1 MFIDYTS
8 SEKGPYFPGLL
19 CSEQFQIIACVP
31 IGHGS
36 DDTLPLL
43 FLCAE
48 FFCFLISLS
57 VYAQLVS
64 CSLERAQMPVQ
75 SFQGHSSSSY
85 MYVVEGFQSLE
96 KGFLKNMRLPTTA
109 FSGTP
114 PFLPWL
120 WWLPPLSSVFV
131 RKNSTSPLSVYGFS
145 SSPVCVLAGV
155 GFVFYWVSSQHLE
168 DGAAGCQCG
177 RNSIMF
183 KVELHTSCSY
193 DSFWHI
199 YYSEGLQGST
209 FRLLKSIL
217 SLLT

>member
-1 MFIDYTS
+1 
-8 SEKGPYFPGLL
+8 
-19 CSEQFQIIACVP
+19 
-31 IGHGS
+31 
-36 DDTLPLL
+36 
-43 FLCAE
+43 
-48 FFCFLISLS
+48 
-57 VYAQLVS
+57 
-64 CSLERAQMPVQ
+64 
-75 SFQGHSSSSY
+75 

-96 KGFLKNMRLPTTA
+96 KGFLKNMRLPMTS

-155 GFVFYWVSSQHLE
+155 GFVFCWVSESQHLE

-177 RNSIMF
+177 KSSIMF

-199 YYSEGLQGST
+199 YYSEGFRGQHLDYLRVFYHYWPKLSNCVYIVICSLSEMSPFILAYQG
-209 FRLLKSIL
+209 FIL
-217 SLLT
+217 VV